1 MFVEDLKCRG
11 ENMSDST
18 LEPTDYCGCGDIG
31 YLTTKSLPIDLAYGV
46 GKINKVPVYH
56 CRTESCPEY
65 LVSSQV
71 SRRLDELA
79 EKMETSNSY
88 EIDFSWETET
98 DPTESFN
105 NELAYFHAFL
115 LQLDNRVYEDARV
128 ILIVP
133 EQAAIFQGIADPTE
147 YHILQ
152 FEPEENSSGIW
163 LSLSKFYY
171 EKKELTYQD
180 FLDLAELDLIKQLG
194 VFTYQE
200 TEIVLEELFGDLV

>member
-1 MFVEDLKCRG
+1 MIDT
-11 ENMSDST
+11 T

-31 YLTTKSLPIDLAYGV
+31 YLTTRSLTIALAYGT

-65 LVSSQV
+65 MIPVNV

-79 EKMETSNSY
+79 EKMETLNSS
-88 EIDFSWETET
+88 EINFSWKT
-98 DPTESFN
+98 DTGTADYVN
-105 NELAYFHAFL
+105 NTDELAYLHAFL
-115 LQLDNRVYEDARV
+115 LQLDNRVYEDAKV
-128 ILIVP
+128 ILIIP
-133 EQAAIFQGIADPTE
+133 EQAVIFQGLQDNTE

-152 FEPEENSSGIW
+152 YEPEHNSSGIW

-171 EKKELTYQD
+171 EKKDLTYQD
-180 FLDLAELDLIKQLG
+180 YQNLAKSDLVKNLG

-200 TEIVLEELFGDLV
+200 TEEVLEDLFGNIV